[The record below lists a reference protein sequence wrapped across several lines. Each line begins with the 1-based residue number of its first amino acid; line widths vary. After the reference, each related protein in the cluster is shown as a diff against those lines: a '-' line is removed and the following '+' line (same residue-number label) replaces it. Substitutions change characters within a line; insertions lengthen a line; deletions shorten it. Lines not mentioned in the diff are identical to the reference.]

1 MGTGSGAQSRQMDLS
16 AGSMGGTRRPSLFW
30 ENTNIPHSNFSVKYF
45 AISGS
50 VKSFSSSHLD
60 LLNSHLH
67 LSAFQCSSHLLHWLS
82 CLNPPSEAWCT
93 HHSQSLLYGSSW
105 IFSPRA
111 PFQVFLVSTF
121 PYLISALVCLQH
133 QRTSSLILPISI
145 ICWRPTVGHLDE
157 LCDAVCT
164 PSLLRTSS
172 PATSSFWRTHFG
184 SISSKTVEESL
195 PISSNRHYL
204 LPCPQ
209 SFLLTLLFS
218 HSVST
223 RVSMLRV
230 LVSHLRASSDQLC
243 TYQSRTPSACV
254 PSELNPTWSLLNCE
268 LLGRFRKSL
277 NQLLPQDLSLPW
289 FVFLY
294 KLIGLILHTYFFSH

>member
-16 AGSMGGTRRPSLFW
+16 AGSMGGTRQPSLFW

-45 AISGS
+45 AVSGS

-67 LSAFQCSSHLLHWLS
+67 FSAFQRSSHLLHWLS
-82 CLNPPSEAWCT
+82 CLNAPSEAWCT

-111 PFQVFLVSTF
+111 PFQVFLVSTL

-223 RVSMLRV
+223 NVKSSSFTFMSFLWPVVHISKSNTQCMRAKWTQSYMVSPQLWTPGK
-230 LVSHLRASSDQLC
+230 VSEVSKPTAP
-243 TYQSRTPSACV
+243 SRSI
-254 PSELNPTWSLLNCE
+254 PT
-268 LLGRFRKSL
+268 
-277 NQLLPQDLSLPW
+277 
-289 FVFLY
+289 
-294 KLIGLILHTYFFSH
+294 LICFPL